1 MGGSEEEEVLGP
13 PPMNQSS
20 KENPP
25 SPPEDEE
32 AGILSFERMEDR
44 EAAKGSQLS
53 DSPALSPSSVAGEG
67 EKSPALEPAAAP
79 TSDVAEGDDSLEE
92 EAIQMA
98 VDVVVERQEEPVLLG
113 SPAVF
118 LSFSSGEDKKAPI
131 LETDVAA
138 TGGDAGGDDVIE
150 EDFARMAVYMVK
162 PQVDFPCPGSLVESP
177 SSHAEDEKGPVFWPD
192 AVTTS
197 GIAGSDDAP
206 EEGATRM
213 AMDAMEPHGDPH
225 LLGSPLGSPSSSGGG
240 ERKKDLAFET
250 DEATISPVGGGDAVV
265 EEEDEQIAAEA
276 VESAVGR
283 LRRGGGRWKRGRPQ
297 KAHVGRAPVRRKE
310 EEEVCFIC
318 FDGGDLVVC
327 DRR

>member
-1 MGGSEEEEVLGP
+1 MGGSKEEEVLGP
-13 PPMNQSS
+13 SPMNQSS
-20 KENPP
+20 EENPP
-25 SPPEDEE
+25 R
-32 AGILSFERMEDR
+32 AGEVGIISCERMEDR
-44 EAAKGSQLS
+44 EAAKGSQLPV
-53 DSPALSPSSVAGEG
+53 SPALSPSSVAGED
-67 EKSPALEPAAAP
+67 EKSPALEADAAA
-79 TSDVAEGDDSLEE
+79 TSGVAGDDDSLEE

-98 VDVVVERQEEPVLLG
+98 VDVVVERQEEPALPG

-118 LSFSSGEDKKAPI
+118 PSSSLREDKKAPI

-138 TGGDAGGDDVIE
+138 TGGDAGDDDVME
-150 EDFARMAVYMVK
+150 EDFARMAVHMVE
-162 PQVDFPCPGSLVESP
+162 PQVDLPCPSSLVQSP

-192 AVTTS
+192 AATTS
-197 GIAGSDDAP
+197 GIAGGDDAL

-213 AMDAMEPHGDPH
+213 AMDAMEALVEPHR
-225 LLGSPLGSPSSSGGG
+225 LGSPSSSGGG
-240 ERKKDLAFET
+240 EKKKDLAFET
-250 DEATISPVGGGDAVV
+250 DEATATISPVGGGDAIV

-276 VESAVGR
+276 AESPVGR
-283 LRRGGGRWKRGRPQ
+283 VRRGGGKWKRGRAQ